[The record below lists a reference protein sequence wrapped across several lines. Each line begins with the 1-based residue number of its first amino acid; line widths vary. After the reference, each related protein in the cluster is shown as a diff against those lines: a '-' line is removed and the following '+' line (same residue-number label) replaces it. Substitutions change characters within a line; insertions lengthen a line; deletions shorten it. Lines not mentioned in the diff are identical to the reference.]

1 MKGCWE
7 TESFNG
13 TGAVLAVPSV
23 GVGYFNKQTL
33 EVIQVEDELTCV
45 AGFVPF
51 IKRF

>member
-7 TESFNG
+7 TKSFNG
-13 TGAVLAVPSV
+13 TGAVLAVLSV
-23 GVGYFNKQTL
+23 GVGFFNKQTL

-45 AGFVPF
+45 AGFVPI